1 MKIIEIFSHAGLKDK
16 HWQLFNTKL
25 MIPGIDLKEITY
37 SKMKIFYDY
46 EKNLKV
52 LAVISNQAAK

>member
-1 MKIIEIFSHAGLKDK
+1 
-16 HWQLFNTKL
+16 